1 MNGWDAQAQAGLAYT
16 LAFITFLGLA
26 VEAVVHAWRRRR
38 R

>member
-1 MNGWDAQAQAGLAYT
+1 MSDWDAQAQAGLAYT
-16 LAFITFLGLA
+16 LAFVTLLGLA